1 MKRPRWDR
9 QLAYP
14 GNIRKFHGA
23 GGFLGGPT
31 STSPLENQP
40 QAEGVQLSERAEE
53 RQQEGPIVI
62 HLGRGHLDTC
72 HPENSNREPTKPTEW
87 WLAGKEI
94 THSESW
100 LTEEDLEDD

>member
-1 MKRPRWDR
+1 MKNPRWDR
-9 QLAYP
+9 RLAYP
-14 GNIRKFHGA
+14 GNIHKFHGA

-31 STSPLENQP
+31 STSALENQP

-72 HPENSNREPTKPTEW
+72 HPENSNREPTKPTE
-87 WLAGKEI
+87 
-94 THSESW
+94 
-100 LTEEDLEDD
+100 